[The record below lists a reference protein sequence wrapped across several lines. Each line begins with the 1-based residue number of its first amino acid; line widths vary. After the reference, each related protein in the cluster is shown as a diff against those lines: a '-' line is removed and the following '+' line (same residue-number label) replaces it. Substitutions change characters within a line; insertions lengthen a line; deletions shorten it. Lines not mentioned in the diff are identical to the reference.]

1 MTVWQWI
8 GDAIWTSLPVLGV
21 GVIVWLLFRSIV
33 RADRNERDAYA
44 KIEAEIMQLPPADRA
59 DPTVTAGWTSLP
71 AGRHCQLDPKACG

>member
-44 KIEAEIMQLPPADRA
+44 KIEAEMRA
-59 DPTVTAGWTSLP
+59 ELAAKDENKPVEKTSQASDSRKKTDPV
-71 AGRHCQLDPKACG
+71 